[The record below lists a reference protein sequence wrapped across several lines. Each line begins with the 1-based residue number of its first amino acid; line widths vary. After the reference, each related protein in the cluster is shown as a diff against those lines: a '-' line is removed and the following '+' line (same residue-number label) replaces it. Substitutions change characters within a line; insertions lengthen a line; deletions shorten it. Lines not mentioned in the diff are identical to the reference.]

1 MNILYKDLIDDFEFT
16 NDLGIDSYNLLIKYK
31 CYNTAEHS
39 QRVAK
44 ECKLLA
50 RKFGLDENLAEIAGY
65 LHDISAIIP
74 NDEKLE
80 FAKKL
85 EIEILKE
92 EEEFPMILHQKI
104 SRDMAYNIWGIKDR
118 DILSAIGCHTTLKRN
133 ASPLDLVLFIAD
145 KIQWDQEG
153 IPPYISYIK
162 EGLNISLEYGGF
174 AFIKYLIEDKSNLK
188 VIHPWLLAAY
198 NDLNDKI
205 YKK

>member
-31 CYNTAEHS
+31 CYNTAKHS
-39 QRVAK
+39 QKVAE
-44 ECKLLA
+44 ECKFLA
-50 RKFGLDENLAEIAGY
+50 RKFELDENSAEIAGY

-74 NDEKLE
+74 NGEKLE

-133 ASPLDLVLFIAD
+133 SSSLDLVLFIAD
-145 KIQWDQEG
+145 KMQWDQEG

-162 EGLNISLEYGGF
+162 EGLDISLEYGGF
-174 AFIKYLIEDKSNLK
+174 AFIKYLIGNKSSLK
-188 VIHPWLLAAY
+188 VIHPWLLDAY
-198 NDLNDKI
+198 NDLNNKI